1 MGLDTRMIPGAV
13 PACSSTRLT
22 HATITNQ
29 TSSHFAE
36 ALRVLLVHGRLAGE
50 VQIGLRH
57 EQRLQCR
64 SHRR

>member
-36 ALRVLLVHGRLAGE
+36 ACAVNDE
-50 VQIGLRH
+50 W
-57 EQRLQCR
+57 R
-64 SHRR
+64 S